1 MSGTGRVLF
10 SCVAENGPSWF
21 TKVHNLVLS
30 IRSFGGS
37 LAEAPVVVN
46 FVDEVNPEY
55 SDALEHLGA
64 SVRIVSPLDP
74 EHRYANKLRM
84 FELAEEFE
92 FDVLAA
98 LDCDV
103 IVVDDIAEFLPDGS
117 LCGKPADC
125 DFLSDEQWRRIF
137 ATLSLPVPEKSCV
150 TTTFNQRTYP
160 YLNSGVLLVPRDMCA
175 NLYSR
180 WAGYVFDLE
189 KVYATHPDI
198 ALRRKYND
206 QIALTCA
213 VVAGDFPI
221 QPLPVSMNF
230 PTHIDVH
237 PAFVRRLSTVRL
249 IHYHRGLDEMGF
261 IRGSKYP
268 AVNRCLDRFNR
279 RRAEVLNLPYRRL
292 PRPSLDARIRQE
304 LASRR
309 WYHKDGVERVKRGVK
324 KILASVPVSDTQ
336 RGTRT
341 P

>member
-10 SCVAENGPSWF
+10 SCVAENEPSWF
-21 TKVHNLVLS
+21 RKVHNLVLS

-46 FVDEVNPEY
+46 FVDDVTPEY
-55 SDALEHLGA
+55 SHALEDLGA
-64 SVRIVSPLDP
+64 SVRIVAPLNP
-74 EHRYANKLRM
+74 QHRYANKLRM
-84 FELAEEFE
+84 LQLVHEFD

-117 LCGKPADC
+117 VCGKPADC
-125 DFLSDEQWRRIF
+125 DFLSDGQWRRVF
-137 ATLSLPVPEKSCV
+137 GTLSLPVPEKAYV
-150 TTTFNQRTYP
+150 TTTFGQRTYP
-160 YLNSGVLLVPRDMCA
+160 YLNSGVLLIPKGFCA
-175 NLYSR
+175 DLYSL
-180 WAGYVFDLE
+180 WARFVFGLE
-189 KVYATHPDI
+189 RVYATHPDI

-213 VVAGDFPI
+213 VVAGEFPI

-237 PAFVRRLSTVRL
+237 PAFVRRLSGVHV
-249 IHYHRGLDEMGF
+249 IHYHQGLDELGF

-279 RRAEVLNLPYRRL
+279 RRAEAVNLPYRRL
-292 PRPSLDARIRQE
+292 QRPSWDARIRQE
-304 LASRR
+304 LASTR

-324 KILASVPVSDTQ
+324 KILTSVP
-336 RGTRT
+336 R
-341 P
+341 

>member
-10 SCVAENGPSWF
+10 SCVAENEPSWF
-21 TKVHNLVLS
+21 RKVHNLVLS

-46 FVDEVNPEY
+46 FVDDVTPEY
-55 SDALEHLGA
+55 SRALEDLGA
-64 SVRIVSPLDP
+64 SVRIVAPLDSK
-74 EHRYANKLRM
+74 HRYANKLRM
-84 FELAEEFE
+84 LQLVHEFD

-125 DFLSDEQWRRIF
+125 DFLSDGQWRRVF
-137 ATLSLPVPEKSCV
+137 GTLSLPVPEKAYV
-150 TTTFNQRTYP
+150 TTTFGQRTYP
-160 YLNSGVLLVPRDMCA
+160 YLNSGVLLIPRGFCA
-175 NLYSR
+175 DLYSL
-180 WAGYVFDLE
+180 WARFVFELE
-189 KVYATHPDI
+189 RVYATHHDI

-213 VVAGDFPI
+213 VVAGKFPI

-237 PAFVRRLSTVRL
+237 PAFVRRLSRVHV
-249 IHYHRGLDEMGF
+249 IHYHQGLDELGF

-268 AVNRCLDRFNR
+268 AVNRYLDRFNR
-279 RRAEVLNLPYRRL
+279 RRAEAVNQPYRRL
-292 PRPSLDARIRQE
+292 QRPSWDARIRQE

-309 WYHKDGVERVKRGVK
+309 WYHKEGVERVKRGVK
-324 KILASVPVSDTQ
+324 KIL
-336 RGTRT
+336 TRT